1 MKDALNYLKAFF
13 RDVKEAAFDETEQD
27 LTRRFE
33 GEAGGLIGSVHIML
47 GVHLFADAVVLGLRW
62 DMIVTVME
70 HDLSMKPQHH
80 KQKKAKTLKST

>member
-33 GEAGGLIGSVHIML
+33 GEGDSEVVTGGW
-47 GVHLFADAVVLGLRW
+47 GLDWQRARY
-62 DMIVTVME
+62 T
-70 HDLSMKPQHH
+70 
-80 KQKKAKTLKST
+80 